1 MVRLL
6 LAKGAD
12 VDEIDKEGQT
22 ALILAASEGHREVV
36 RLLLE
41 KNPNLR
47 TRDKNGWTA
56 AMWAQSIRNK
66 DIIELME
73 KHALR

>member
-1 MVRLL
+1 
-6 LAKGAD
+6 
-12 VDEIDKEGQT
+12 
-22 ALILAASEGHREVV
+22 LAASEGRREVV

-73 KHALR
+73 KHAMR